1 MKVEVWYA
9 VDEDGG
15 QYLFTSKPKRYV
27 EGDSNYWINLNCP
40 NEDKFD
46 YNNCMFSYNT
56 FAGNFNYTQ
65 ISEEDRIQL
74 NIPMISWKNEPIKI
88 KLDIQA
94 MVINQ

>member
-9 VDEDGG
+9 VD
-15 QYLFTSKPKRYV
+15 
-27 EGDSNYWINLNCP
+27 
-40 NEDKFD
+40 
-46 YNNCMFSYNT
+46 
-56 FAGNFNYTQ
+56 
-65 ISEEDRIQL
+65 EDRIQL

>member
-27 EGDSNYWINLNCP
+27 EGNSNYWINLNYS
-40 NEDKFD
+40 NK
-46 YNNCMFSYNT
+46 NK

-88 KLDIQA
+88 ELDIQV